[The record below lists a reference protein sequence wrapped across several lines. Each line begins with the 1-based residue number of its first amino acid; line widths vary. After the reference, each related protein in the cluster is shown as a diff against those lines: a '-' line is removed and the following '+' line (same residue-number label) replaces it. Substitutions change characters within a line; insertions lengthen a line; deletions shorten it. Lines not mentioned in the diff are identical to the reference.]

1 MSVFVLPTGTS
12 QQKVLSRVYE
22 KFPIKVQD
30 DPGEILTYSDTFDWR
45 LFRAGFTLAVAR
57 AGNTRRV
64 ELRER
69 DGQVVRGRLNRDLRF
84 ASTLPEGPLRDRM
97 EPLTA
102 PRRLL
107 DLARCQWAGTLVA
120 ILDADRKTVAR
131 LRFREGPAMALP
143 GGEPV
148 DVSPRLECLHLKG
161 YEAEAKEVQTFLIE
175 QLGLTPDPRTEA
187 EAVFEAV
194 GIRPEDY
201 SSSFTL
207 ELNPEWPAAASARAI
222 HRELLHTLQANRE
235 GVLKDWDIEFLH
247 DFRVAIR
254 RTRSALS
261 QIKDVFPETQVAH
274 FSQEFR
280 WLASRTG
287 PVRDI
292 DVYLMKI
299 PALRDSLR
307 PEARSDLEP
316 MVQLLREKKRREL
329 RRLRTCLRSRRFQ
342 LLMEEWEAFL
352 QDPGHSG
359 KPGDPPTSGDAA
371 EPGDPEAGGSPVP
384 ALAGRPIKE
393 VASARIRSAFE
404 KVMKKGQAV
413 RKDTNPEALHR
424 LRIDCKKLRYLLTF
438 FRSLYPEDE
447 IKPLI
452 KALKRL
458 QDRLGDFNDL
468 QVQSETL
475 SHLAEE
481 LMAAE
486 RGPPAT
492 LLAMG
497 QLMGQMEGAQAKELE
512 AFQEY
517 FERFSRKKDRKRFK
531 RLFSGGSS
539 GDSSPGDSSPGKEQ
553 EAT

>member
-12 QQKVLSRVYE
+12 QQKLLSGIYE
-22 KFPIKVQD
+22 GFPIKVQD

-69 DGQVVRGRLNRDLRF
+69 EGEVVRGRLNRDLRF
-84 ASTLPEGPLRDRM
+84 VSDLPEGPLRDRM
-97 EPLTA
+97 ESLTG

-120 ILDADRKTVAR
+120 ILNEDRKTVAR
-131 LRFREGPAMALP
+131 LRFREGPAVALP
-143 GGEPV
+143 EGEPA
-148 DVSPRLECLHLKG
+148 DVPPRLECLPLKG
-161 YEAEAKEVQTFLIE
+161 YEAEAREVQVYLTE
-175 QLGLTPDPRTEA
+175 KLGLEPDPRTEA
-187 EAVFEAV
+187 ETVFEAV
-194 GIRPEDY
+194 GVRPADY

-207 ELNPEWPAAASARAI
+207 ELDPEWPAAAAARAI
-222 HRELLHTLQANRE
+222 HRELLHTLQANRI

-261 QIKDVFPETQVAH
+261 QIKEVFPATQVAH
-274 FSQEFR
+274 FSEEFR
-280 WLASRTG
+280 WLGSRTG

-292 DVYLMKI
+292 DVYLLKI

-307 PEARSDLEP
+307 AEARSDLEP

-352 QDPGHSG
+352 QDPGDSG
-359 KPGDPPTSGDAA
+359 KPGDPAMSGDAA
-371 EPGDPEAGGSPVP
+371 EPEDPEARGSQVP
-384 ALAGRPIKE
+384 ALAWRPIKE

-404 KVMKKGQAV
+404 KIMKKGQAV
-413 RKDTNPEALHR
+413 RKDTTPEALHR

-497 QLMGQMEGAQAKELE
+497 QLMGQMEGAQAEELE

-517 FERFSRKKDRKRFK
+517 FKRFSRKKNRKRFK
-531 RLFSGGSS
+531 RLFSGGSR
-539 GDSSPGDSSPGKEQ
+539 GGGSPGKEQ
-553 EAT
+553 EAP